1 MKRKKPKE
9 FDAELEEVL
18 GSRGRLR
25 ILKCL
30 IKNPTGE
37 TALSSYRLMS
47 LTGMKRGNVE
57 KNLETLVRWGWVEKI
72 PINGGTKYRL
82 NRNKSEVKSL
92 IEFFRVVGY
101 V

>member
-1 MKRKKPKE
+1 
-9 FDAELEEVL
+9 
-18 GSRGRLR
+18 
-25 ILKCL
+25 
-30 IKNPTGE
+30 
-37 TALSSYRLMS
+37 
-47 LTGMKRGNVE
+47 MKRGNVE